1 MILQLKD
8 ASQSSPGRLRQLL
21 LLNFLTTQSSAGCLF
36 RSCEECCGEEGLLLP
51 PSKPSGGKK
60 FPPAC
65 CRAQRQPGPFSS
77 QLEACTEPV
86 PTKEIPGRRHSHSAL
101 AKAISHREC
110 PANSPQRST
119 FMPLYDERCA
129 VHALCFPLKYVFGLF
144 QRHSPGSDT
153 PSLRYPLAIPQLDQY
168 TSSACG
174 GVAASLDW
182 HDRHHLQLTRVVTA
196 QKEVLKLTLEH
207 RASESLKSTLCPT
220 KSIL

>member
-1 MILQLKD
+1 MRSAAERRVCSCPLQAL
-8 ASQSSPGRLRQLL
+8 GR
-21 LLNFLTTQSSAGCLF
+21 
-36 RSCEECCGEEGLLLP
+36 EEV
-51 PSKPSGGKK
+51 
-60 FPPAC
+60 PPAC

-86 PTKEIPGRRHSHSAL
+86 PTKEMPGRRHSHSA
-101 AKAISHREC
+101 KALSHREC
-110 PANSPQRST
+110 PANSPQCST

-129 VHALCFPLKYVFGLF
+129 VYALCFPLKYVFGLF

-153 PSLRYPLAIPQLDQY
+153 PSPCYPLAIPQLDQY
-168 TSSACG
+168 TSSACS

-196 QKEVLKLTLEH
+196 QKEVLKLILEH
-207 RASESLKSTLCPT
+207 RASESLKSTFCPT